1 MSKQVTFDIEEIPT
15 NYPKLIFIVPY
26 RDRQQHYEFFSQH
39 MKRILEGMSYRILYI
54 HQKDTRAFNRGA
66 MKNIGFI
73 TVKNLYPDDYK
84 NITLVFNDV
93 DTMPFTAG
101 FLNYETIPGV
111 VKHFYG
117 FTYTL
122 GGIVSVNAGDF
133 ERLNGFPN
141 YWAWGYEDN
150 ELNRRVIES
159 GIRLDR
165 SQFYTIMDKN
175 ILQLQD
181 GFGRVV
187 NRTEFDAYQKKSTEG
202 ITSIN
207 QLEYN
212 IIDETGFV
220 DVTNFNTGRDENL
233 GARADFDLRKG
244 NVPFANNVGRRTARM
259 KMFI

>member
-1 MSKQVTFDIEEIPT
+1 MSKEVIEEIC
-15 NYPKLIFIVPY
+15 PKIIFIVPY
-26 RDRQQHYEFFSQH
+26 RDREQHYIFFAQH
-39 MKRILEGMSYRILYI
+39 MANILVGLSYRILYI

-73 TVKNLYPDDYK
+73 TVKNLYPKDYT
-84 NITLVFNDV
+84 NITLVFNDI
-93 DTMPFTAG
+93 DTMPFTPG
-101 FLNYETIPGV
+101 FLNYETVPGV

-117 FTYTL
+117 FKYTL
-122 GGIVSVNAGDF
+122 GGIVSMNAGDF
-133 ERLNGFPN
+133 EKLNGFPN

-165 SQFYTIMDKN
+165 SQFYPIMDKN

-187 NRTEFDAYQKKSTEG
+187 NRTEFDVYQNKTNEG
-202 ITSIN
+202 IKSIY

-220 DVTNFNTGRDENL
+220 DVTNFKTDREENLTSRSEFDLRTGVIPFKNTGRSSV
-233 GARADFDLRKG
+233 K
-244 NVPFANNVGRRTARM
+244 M